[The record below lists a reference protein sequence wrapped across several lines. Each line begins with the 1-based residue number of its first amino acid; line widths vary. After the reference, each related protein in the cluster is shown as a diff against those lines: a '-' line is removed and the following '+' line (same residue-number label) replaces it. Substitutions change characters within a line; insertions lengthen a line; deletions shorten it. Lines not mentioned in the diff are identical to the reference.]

1 MVGLFILERNCQLNY
16 LDSLNPQQFE
26 VAKIIKGKRIVNAAA
41 GSGKTST
48 VVSNVRYTIDSG
60 VDPGN
65 ILMFTFTR
73 KAALE
78 MKERLKKAI
87 GPLVKKVT
95 IGTYHSFACTII
107 RRFISLTPYASN
119 FTIISPDDMLIIVKE
134 ISGVKDDIA
143 NLDFLRF
150 IEEVKSNFL
159 SPDELLRHEEYKNKT
174 KNIIIYREYQRR
186 LVSEN
191 TMDFNDLLF
200 QLHILMKD
208 QGVLDYLHSRYKY
221 IWVDEMQDSSRKDL
235 ELIFNLMGNN
245 ENVCGVMDNNQ
256 SIYKFRGAEIDKV
269 ILMLKKN
276 NFKEY
281 QLERNY
287 RSTQTIVNASNSVID
302 KNPMLIKKNAYSAGE
317 IGTKVQIKQLFGQQ
331 EESEF
336 ILKTILSLQQK
347 NVALHEI
354 AILARTKGELSR
366 IEKLFLSNSIPH
378 TLYSGLAFMERAE
391 IKNILSFLRFLYNPK
406 DETAFARIVNIPR
419 SRIGEKSVA
428 KILALKDNGDYVDI
442 VDCVRKNLNS
452 FKDATKNGLQT
463 FLERFDLLKL
473 YAEKNVLPAAIIDK
487 YIEVFKYKDFIK
499 TEYKE
504 IEDWSFR
511 LNNVTVF
518 EGIASNYYTLEEFL
532 TGIIEAIPSSEKLE
546 DAGVT
551 LMTVH
556 ASKGLEFRVV
566 LIMGASEGLFP
577 HAMSMDTIED
587 IHEERRLWYVAM
599 TRAKELLLITS
610 PKTSISA
617 GTIKFH
623 NVSRFVNE
631 IDSKYKLFYPYI
643 KKS

>member
-1 MVGLFILERNCQLNY
+1 MNY
-16 LDSLNPQQFE
+16 LESLNTQQFE

-60 VDPGN
+60 VDPSN

-87 GPLVKKVT
+87 GPLAKKVT
-95 IGTYHSFACTII
+95 IGTYHSFACTVI

-119 FTIISPDDMLIIVKE
+119 FTIISPDDMLTIVKE
-134 ISGVKDDIA
+134 ISGVNDDIA

-235 ELIFNLMGNN
+235 ELIFNLMGSN

-269 ILMLKKN
+269 IFMLKKN
-276 NFKEY
+276 DFKEY

-302 KNPMLIKKNAYSAGE
+302 RNPMLIKKNAYSAGE

-347 NVALHEI
+347 NVSLHEI

-452 FKDATKNGLQT
+452 FKGATKNGLQT

-473 YAEKNVLPAAIIDK
+473 YAEENVLPAAIIDK

-610 PKTSISA
+610 PKTSIST

-631 IDSKYKLFYPYI
+631 IDGKYKLFYPYI